1 VKEYGEFLRQL
12 RAVDKNASLLNSKH
26 EKYLTETKTRI
37 TCNKLSFLLH
47 TSTLKTE
54 VADSFETMLSSA

>member
-1 VKEYGEFLRQL
+1 VKEYGAFLRQL
-12 RAVDKNASLLNSKH
+12 RAVDKNASPFNSKYK
-26 EKYLTETKTRI
+26 KYLTETKTLI

-54 VADSFETMLSSA
+54 VEDSYETMLPST